1 MRYFLLLAIIFCT
14 QFGNAQKNERIENK
28 QDVISKQLQD
38 FNIFKETMLAYHAGL
53 YVYNDTLTIQ
63 KRLDEM
69 ERKMG
74 AKIHTPL
81 EILAFYMK
89 FNASI
94 QCIHSYT
101 AYKQYNLL
109 AKQFIAFNSLL
120 YYCNNELFV
129 TKNYTSKEVTL
140 QKNDQIILL
149 NNEEIKNIKDSLVE
163 YVATDGNNLTYKE
176 LSLRNRFF
184 RFYAL
189 YRPTTEQVNITYVR
203 GKDTLSASF
212 PLSAIVVELP
222 KTVKKS
228 RNIPFVVSYNQA
240 KNYARI
246 QLPNPLPKTREYKRQ
261 LRHVFE
267 KVTKLGITQLVIDL
281 RDNSGGYAQETLLN
295 YLVDTAVLYQ
305 TMVFRS
311 FKNAPHKKYFDKRFN
326 VQHLKSYIMN
336 NKQSVRNINP
346 NNLYDGKIIVLINGK
361 TASAA
366 SNCAAILKKWSNAV
380 IVGEESGGGYLMC
393 NTGGPMLRLPNSKV
407 IIPIRTVNCYNN
419 VTKCDDHSGVT
430 PDIYVSPLCGFEKS
444 SDAVLD
450 YVIQNLIN
458 KTK

>member
-1 MRYFLLLAIIFCT
+1 MRYFLLLAIIVCT
-14 QFGNAQKNERIENK
+14 QFGKAQKNERIEKK
-28 QDVISKQLQD
+28 QDVIAKQLQD
-38 FNIFKETMLAYHAGL
+38 FNIFKETVLAYHAGL

-69 ERKMG
+69 EQKMG
-74 AKIHTPL
+74 AKMHTPL
-81 EILAFYMK
+81 EILALYTK

-94 QCIHSYT
+94 QCIHSFT
-101 AYKQYNLL
+101 AYKKYNLL

-189 YRPTTEQVNITYVR
+189 YRPTTEQVNITCVR

-228 RNIPFVVSYNQA
+228 RNIPFVVSYNQV

-246 QLPNPLPKTREYKRQ
+246 QLPNPLPGTREYKRQ

-281 RDNSGGYAQETLLN
+281 RNNGGGKAQGTLLN
-295 YLVDTAVLYQ
+295 YLVDTAVLYE
-305 TMVFRS
+305 TRVSCS
-311 FKNAPHKKYFDKRFN
+311 FKNAPHKKYFYKRFDE
-326 VQHLKSYIMN
+326 QHLISFFNFSGEK
-336 NKQSVRNINP
+336 NIKP
-346 NNLYDGKIIVLINGK
+346 NYLYDGKIIVLINGK
-361 TASAA
+361 TGSAA
-366 SNCAAILKKWSNAV
+366 SNCSAILKQWSNAV
-380 IVGEESGGGYLMC
+380 IFGEESGGGYLMC
-393 NTGGPMLRLPNSKV
+393 NTGGPMLRLPNSKL
-407 IIPIRTVNCYNN
+407 IIPIRTINIYNN

-450 YVIQNLIN
+450 YVIQNLID

>member
-69 ERKMG
+69 EQKMG
-74 AKIHTPL
+74 DKIHTPL

-94 QCIHSYT
+94 QCIHSFT

-176 LSLRNRFF
+176 LSLRNNFF
-184 RFYAL
+184 ILYAL
-189 YRPTTEQVNITYVR
+189 YRPTTELVNITYVR
-203 GKDTLSASF
+203 GNDTLSAAFS
-212 PLSAIVVELP
+212 LSEIDVELP
-222 KTVKKS
+222 KNVKKS

-246 QLPNPLPKTREYKRQ
+246 QLPNPLPGTREYKRQ
-261 LRHVFE
+261 VRHVFK
-267 KVTKLGITQLVIDL
+267 KVNKLGITQLVIDL
-281 RDNSGGYAQETLLN
+281 RNNSGGKTQGTLLN
-295 YLVDTAVLYQ
+295 YLVDTAVLYE
-305 TMVFRS
+305 TIVPRS
-311 FKNAPHKKYFDKRFN
+311 FKNAPHKKYFYKRFN
-326 VQHLKSYIMN
+326 EQHLISFYNFRGEI
-336 NKQSVRNINP
+336 NIKP
-346 NNLYDGKIIVLINGK
+346 NYLYDGKIIVLINGK

-366 SNCAAILKKWSNAV
+366 SNCAAILKQWSNAV

-393 NTGGPMLRLPNSKV
+393 NTGGPMLRLPNSKL
-407 IIPIRTVNCYNN
+407 IIPIRTINIYNN

-450 YVIQNLIN
+450 YVIQNLID